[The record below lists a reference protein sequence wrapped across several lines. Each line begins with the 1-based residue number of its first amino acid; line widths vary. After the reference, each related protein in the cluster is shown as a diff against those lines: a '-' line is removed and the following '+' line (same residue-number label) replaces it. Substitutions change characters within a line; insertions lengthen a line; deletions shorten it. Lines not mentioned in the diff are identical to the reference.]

1 MDWAAGC
8 NDLVITVVGVT
19 RITTVAVAEEDF
31 LFTDPKTGTKPVKT
45 DLVNRY
51 FKKVCLTS
59 HTTYDLRH
67 TNASILI
74 YSGLNI
80 VEVANRLGNSVDVCQ
95 KVYLHMLN
103 KVEDINLSREDEFLK
118 NAVKP
123 LKFETYEI
131 GINYWEPPIPKN

>member
-1 MDWAAGC
+1 MFELISACA
-8 NDLVITVVGVT
+8 
-19 RITTVAVAEEDF
+19 TTVPRNLMHAFAPILNEMKNSYAE
-31 LFTDPKTGTKPVKT
+31 
-45 DLVNRY
+45 
-51 FKKVCLTS
+51 
-59 HTTYDLRH
+59 
-67 TNASILI
+67 
-74 YSGLNI
+74 
-80 VEVANRLGNSVDVCQ
+80 NRLGNSVDVCQ